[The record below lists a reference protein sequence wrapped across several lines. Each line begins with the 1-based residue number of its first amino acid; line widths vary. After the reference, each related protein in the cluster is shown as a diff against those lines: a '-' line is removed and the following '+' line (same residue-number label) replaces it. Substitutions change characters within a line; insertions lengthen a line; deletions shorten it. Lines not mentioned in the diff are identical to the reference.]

1 MVFSICL
8 GSPGEVSFPFIF
20 EMKGTPFLPWG
31 GCMDRWPGAWLAHGG
46 EWGWRTGGM
55 VHSGAGNGLLQKTGT
70 ERGER
75 RSKIFFPL
83 AEGGGGGRRFFG
95 EIFFYR
101 KTRGV
106 LKRRD
111 GLLISCW
118 HCRRRT
124 SSGMIIMDFTCVS
137 TNMLLFSFLLDVEFY
152 FDLALISFFLRYL

>member
-1 MVFSICL
+1 M
-8 GSPGEVSFPFIF
+8 
-20 EMKGTPFLPWG
+20 
-31 GCMDRWPGAWLAHGG
+31 
-46 EWGWRTGGM
+46 
-55 VHSGAGNGLLQKTGT
+55 HSGAGNGLLQKTGT

-111 GLLISCW
+111 GLLISC
-118 HCRRRT
+118 
-124 SSGMIIMDFTCVS
+124 
-137 TNMLLFSFLLDVEFY
+137 
-152 FDLALISFFLRYL
+152 